1 MIGADIPRVSAM
13 SRARLTE
20 KGQIVIPAEIREK
33 YGLTPGTQVEFV
45 DEGGAIRLVIGRR
58 VTPSDPA
65 AGYGL
70 VRLQPRGKSR
80 HLAEFDAA
88 SLLGRAQ
95 SRRLT

>member
-1 MIGADIPRVSAM
+1 MPAAT
-13 SRARLTE
+13 LTK

-45 DEGGAIRLVIGRR
+45 DEGGAIRLVTRRR

-70 VRLQPRGKSR
+70 VKVKATGSERPKLVLSYC
-80 HLAEFDAA
+80 LYA
-88 SLLGRAQ
+88 
-95 SRRLT
+95 RR